1 MQRKIYTLVSVAVL
15 ALLLA
20 FPAQAA
26 QGAKAGLE
34 LCAKSV
40 VPSLFGFLVVTG
52 FIMSSGAFLSISKIF
67 ARPVKWLFNL
77 PPVCAVPFVFGLI
90 GGYPSGLVL
99 ASRLYRDGLCN
110 RQQFFKMLMF
120 TNNAGIGVASG
131 LVGGLVFQNTGV
143 GLLIY
148 LCSAGGAVIMGV
160 LSPAGEYAENE
171 DCGLGTAMTNTNAAV
186 TNGMDGMIIAPAA
199 GFFAAAGASIKKAA
213 ESMLAICAS
222 IVFFSVLTGVFN
234 QSGILDP
241 VYRFLCSPRDYIL
254 LKALIT
260 GGFEMVGGL
269 FTLTGSAPFAPKVLT
284 ACFLVC
290 FGSFSVHMQGII
302 FLNGEKGCAG
312 RYVLAKFLHAL
323 LGCILCAAC
332 LFGYWPVFFLAI
344 YLLFL
349 KNALKYLQK

>member
-1 MQRKIYTLVSVAVL
+1 MQRKIYAAVSVAVL

-20 FPAQAA
+20 FPAQAT
-26 QGAKAGLE
+26 QGAKTGLE

-40 VPSLFGFLVVTG
+40 IPSLFGFLVVTG

-67 ARPVKWLFNL
+67 ARPVKRLFNL

-99 ASRLYRDGLCN
+99 AAQLYKDGLCTR
-110 RQQFFKMLMF
+110 RQFLKMLMF
-120 TNNAGIGVASG
+120 TNNAGLGVASG
-131 LVGGLVFQNTGV
+131 LVGGLVFQNPGI

-148 LCSAGGAVIMGV
+148 LCSAGSAVIMGA
-160 LSPAGEYAENE
+160 LSQTDGPVGERDSGSGAGMRENVEVGMTIPPA
-171 DCGLGTAMTNTNAAV
+171 
-186 TNGMDGMIIAPAA
+186 P
-199 GFFAAAGASIKKAA
+199 GFFAAVSSSIKKAA

-222 IVFFSVLTGVFN
+222 IVFFSVLTGVLN
-234 QSGILDP
+234 QSGMLDP
-241 VYRFLCSPRDYIL
+241 VYRLFCQNPQDYIL

-260 GGFEMVGGL
+260 GGLEMVGGL
-269 FTLTGSAPFAPKVLT
+269 FTLTGSAPFIPKALT

-302 FLNGEKGCAG
+302 FLKGEKGCAG
-312 RYVLAKFLHAL
+312 RYITAKFLQAL
-323 LGCILCAAC
+323 LGCILCATYLLGHC
-332 LFGYWPVFFLAI
+332 VIIFLAI